1 MDLRNLRYFLTVAE
15 RGGFTAAAEQLHI
28 AQPAVSMAIRKLE
41 QQLGLPLFDR
51 QGKQVR
57 LTDEGEVLLRHA
69 RSILQA
75 VDDAEREMRE
85 LHTLE
90 RGEVRVG
97 IPSMLGSYYFPP
109 ILMAFRHRYPGIRL
123 EVIEAGTR
131 KLQQMLHQGEIDMGV
146 IVSDVPPEDL
156 ETHRFLQAQ
165 MMAILPADHP
175 LAAEQTISYDAFFA
189 EELVLFKEGYFHR
202 EVIDRISREAG
213 VTPNIGFEANLIPL
227 IKQIVSHGYGI
238 TTLLEMVVADDP
250 SLVAIPFAPEV
261 WLDLSLAWRKGH
273 RLSRANQTFV
283 DLVLEQATPWQG
295 R

>member
-1 MDLRNLRYFLTVAE
+1 MDLRSLRYFLTVAE
-15 RGGFTAAAEQLHI
+15 QGGFTAAAERLHI

-41 QQLGLPLFDR
+41 QQLDLPLFDR
-51 QGKQVR
+51 QERRIR

-69 RSILQA
+69 RIILQA
-75 VDDAEREMRE
+75 FDDAEREMRE

-109 ILMAFRHRYPGIRL
+109 ILMAFRHHYPGIRL

-131 KLQQMLHQGEIDMGV
+131 QLQQMIHQGDIDMGV
-146 IVSDVPPEDL
+146 IVSDTPPEDL
-156 ETHRFLQAQ
+156 ETHCFLRAQ

-175 LAAEQTISYDAFFA
+175 LAEAREISYDAFFA

-213 VTPNIGFEANLIPL
+213 VTPRIGFEANLIPL

-238 TTLLEMVVADDP
+238 STLLEMVVADDP
-250 SLVAIPFAPEV
+250 GLIAVPFTPAV

-283 DLVLEQATPWQG
+283 DLVLKHAE
-295 R
+295 RNRNR